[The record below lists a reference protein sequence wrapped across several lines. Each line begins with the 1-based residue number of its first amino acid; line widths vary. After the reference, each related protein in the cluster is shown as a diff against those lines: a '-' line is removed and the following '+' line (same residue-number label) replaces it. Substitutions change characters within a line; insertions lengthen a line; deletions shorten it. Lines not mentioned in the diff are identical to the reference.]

1 MHAKFLF
8 FSSQIIV
15 IRAPVNKRTPRDLVS
30 CENLP
35 FTALIRHVVP
45 SVPKFDIC
53 GAVPSPCWLWPS

>member
-15 IRAPVNKRTPRDLVS
+15 IRASVNKRTPRDLVFF
-30 CENLP
+30 ENLP